1 MGRRNSKED
10 NDPNRFFSRIG
21 ETDRFAM
28 VYEQTLKS
36 EPFLKLSCGAKLFYI
51 QCLSESLSKNGGQF
65 LHQFQEE
72 TGEKYRAGAFTFPA
86 KHLEEYGIKR
96 QNAARLFRQL
106 EEAGFI
112 DILEK
117 NKFKHKANVYAFT
130 TRWKNSIKR

>member
-51 QCLSESLSKNGGQF
+51 QCLSESLSK
-65 LHQFQEE
+65 
-72 TGEKYRAGAFTFPA
+72 KRRAISPSVSRGNRREIQGWRFYVPRKTFRRVR
-86 KHLEEYGIKR
+86 H
-96 QNAARLFRQL
+96 
-106 EEAGFI
+106 
-112 DILEK
+112 
-117 NKFKHKANVYAFT
+117 
-130 TRWKNSIKR
+130 